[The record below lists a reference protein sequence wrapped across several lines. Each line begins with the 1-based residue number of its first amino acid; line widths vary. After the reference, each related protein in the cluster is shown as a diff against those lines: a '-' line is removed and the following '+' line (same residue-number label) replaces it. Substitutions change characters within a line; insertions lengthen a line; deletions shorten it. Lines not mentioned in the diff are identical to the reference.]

1 MREYGARI
9 SGGCREDVG
18 RMIGRV
24 ERGCERIG
32 RGWVVRVRDSSRHR
46 ERVAT
51 RSEDLLEDVGRE
63 RGWGEGGVR
72 VGDFLSD

>member
-1 MREYGARI
+1 M
-9 SGGCREDVG
+9 
-18 RMIGRV
+18 
-24 ERGCERIG
+24 
-32 RGWVVRVRDSSRHR
+32 RVRDSSRHR

-72 VGDFLSD
+72 VGERFRRIYDGGRTASD